1 MFQDQR
7 PLYDCERL
15 YRYFEEVYE
24 QLLQIGRTR
33 HLDEWVQKDLIHELF
48 LSFYEKQI
56 DFDTISYPNSYIITS
71 YKRKIIDLF
80 RESHRYSHDDTW
92 MNHPLTL
99 IPSPE
104 ATLMEKESM
113 QEARQL
119 LRKAY
124 DQLPERCKRAIFL
137 KYYKGLSVSA
147 IQAETGWSAQS
158 IYNYLSI
165 GIKQLKAEL
174 VVHPNLAN
182 GGASMLLLLLFATI

>member
-71 YKRKIIDLF
+71 YKRKIIDFF
-80 RESHRYSHDDTW
+80 RESHRDFQDDSW

-99 IPSPE
+99 IPSAE
-104 ATLMEKESM
+104 TTLIEKESM
-113 QEARQL
+113 QEAAQL

>member
-1 MFQDQR
+1 MYQDQR
-7 PLYDCERL
+7 PPYDCERL

-33 HLDEWVQKDLIHELF
+33 QLEELVQKDLIHELF
-48 LSFYEKQI
+48 LSFYEKQV

-80 RESHRYSHDDTW
+80 RESHRYSQDDNW

-104 ATLMEKESM
+104 TTLMEKESM
-113 QEARQL
+113 QELSQL

-137 KYYKGLSVSA
+137 KYYKGLSVTA

-165 GIKQLKAEL
+165 GLKQLKAEL
-174 VVHPNLAN
+174 VVHPNLAT
-182 GGASMLLLLLFATI
+182 GGFSMLFLLFFATI

>member
-1 MFQDQR
+1 MYQDQR
-7 PLYDCERL
+7 PSYDCERL

-24 QLLQIGRTR
+24 QLLQIGRAR
-33 HLDEWVQKDLIHELF
+33 QLEELVQKDLIHELF

-80 RESHRYSHDDTW
+80 RESHRYSQDDNW

-104 ATLMEKESM
+104 TTLMEKESM
-113 QEARQL
+113 QELTQL

-165 GIKQLKAEL
+165 GLKQLKAEL
-174 VVHPNLAN
+174 VVHPNLAT
-182 GGASMLLLLLFATI
+182 GGSSMLLLLLFATI